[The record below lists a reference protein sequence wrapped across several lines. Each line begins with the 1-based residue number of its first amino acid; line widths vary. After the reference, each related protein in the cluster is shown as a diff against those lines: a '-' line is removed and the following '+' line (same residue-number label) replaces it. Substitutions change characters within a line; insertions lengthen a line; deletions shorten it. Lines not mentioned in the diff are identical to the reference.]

1 MGGERNLVIVNG
13 YWLPESG
20 VELIDN
26 NVYVEIGLLAASLG
40 INYQKEE
47 KGYILSRIEPALF
60 GRIIAIDPAHGGA
73 DYGVVGPNGVLEK
86 DVNLDVALRLSIML
100 ELAGGTVVLTR
111 KTDSA
116 VTPEA
121 RQSTLLEAGVECL
134 IIIHQSD
141 APGIRGYH
149 RGDLESHRFASAMH
163 QELVSDLQ
171 LRDLGLHV
179 ATMDLLHLIPV
190 PGAIVETM
198 SLADAS
204 TEKMTTCIRKRQ
216 QAAAALYRG
225 IRAFFEGI

>member
-1 MGGERNLVIVNG
+1 
-13 YWLPESG
+13 
-20 VELIDN
+20 
-26 NVYVEIGLLAASLG
+26 
-40 INYQKEE
+40 
-47 KGYILSRIEPALF
+47 
-60 GRIIAIDPAHGGA
+60 
-73 DYGVVGPNGVLEK
+73 
-86 DVNLDVALRLSIML
+86 
-100 ELAGGTVVLTR
+100 
-111 KTDSA
+111 
-116 VTPEA
+116 
-121 RQSTLLEAGVECL
+121 
-134 IIIHQSD
+134 
-141 APGIRGYH
+141 
-149 RGDLESHRFASAMH
+149 MH